1 MTPILSICIPT
12 YNRNEIL
19 DKSLQSLVKQDVFQ
33 QTNDVE
39 IVISDNTSTDNT
51 HEIAE
56 KYIAL
61 YGNKIRYFKNEQNV
75 EEKNF
80 PLALSRGRGLYRK
93 ICNDTLIFA
102 PNSLQMM
109 LDAINNSLNEK
120 PVLFF
125 INNDK
130 DNRYCDTMNDFVLNA
145 SFMTTWIGGF
155 GLWQEDLY
163 YLDYMDKFSHTR
175 LPQTAVLL
183 KMMSDKKKALIIGAH
198 YCNLARPS
206 LSGGY
211 NLSEVFIKN
220 YLDLYKPYLDTGEL
234 SKEVYERERWLVLR
248 KHVLPRQFNVKHK
261 FEYDKSDF
269 WKYTKEYH
277 KSSKFYWFILRA
289 FIKKICHLNYL
300 YLHSKHE

>member
-1 MTPILSICIPT
+1 MSILSICIPT
-12 YNRNEIL
+12 YNRAEIL
-19 DKSLQSLVKQDVFQ
+19 DKSLQSLVKQDVFL

-39 IVISDNTSTDNT
+39 IVVSDNASTDNT
-51 HEIAE
+51 QEIAE
-56 KYIAL
+56 KYVAL
-61 YGNKIRYFKNEQNV
+61 YGDKIRYFKNEQNV

-80 PLALSRGRGLYRK
+80 PLALSRGQGIYRK

-155 GLWQEDLY
+155 GLWQEDLH
-163 YLDYMDKFSHTR
+163 YLDYMDNFSSTR
-175 LPQTAVLL
+175 LPQTAVIL
-183 KMMSDKKKALIIGAH
+183 KMMSEKKKAVIVGRRF
-198 YCNLARPS
+198 CCLAKPS

-220 YLDLYKPYLDTGEL
+220 YLGLYRPYLESGEL
-234 SKEVYERERWLVLR
+234 LRKIYEKEKWLVLR

-261 FEYDKSDF
+261 FEYDKSNF
-269 WKYTKEYH
+269 WEYMRPYCTHLRFYIFLLLIFAKKMKYALKLFCKKCY
-277 KSSKFYWFILRA
+277 SK
-289 FIKKICHLNYL
+289 
-300 YLHSKHE
+300 